1 MAGFKGGFGGG
12 NMQAMMKQAQMM
24 RKSLPTLKRSWKK
37 WKSRARAA
45 AAWSRSCATAK
56 KVISSISIDPKAVD
70 PDDVE
75 MLEDLIVAAINDA
88 YSVADEEYEDKMGMF
103 GGMI

>member
-1 MAGFKGGFGGG
+1 
-12 NMQAMMKQAQMM
+12 
-24 RKSLPTLKRSWKK
+24 
-37 WKSRARAA
+37 
-45 AAWSRSCATAK
+45 
-56 KVISSISIDPKAVD
+56 
-70 PDDVE
+70 